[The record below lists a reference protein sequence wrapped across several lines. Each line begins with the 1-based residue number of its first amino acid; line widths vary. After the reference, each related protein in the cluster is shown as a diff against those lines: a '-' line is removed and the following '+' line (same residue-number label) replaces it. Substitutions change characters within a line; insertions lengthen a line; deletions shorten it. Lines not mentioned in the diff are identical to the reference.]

1 MKPRKTLYPKERI
14 IYHPELEGCPRCG
27 APLALWNYL
36 AWDKTVQTLEG
47 VYSMASR
54 PGYCT
59 EVGCEGNQMRIVS
72 GQGQQIALPGSSYG
86 YDVLVRIGWLRE
98 KRHAT
103 YPEIWEELR
112 EEGIAISASHV
123 RYLHQQMY
131 LPLLACHERIDW
143 EERLA
148 QAAEAHGGVIIEMD
162 GLMPKA
168 GEAQIW
174 FVRELLSGL
183 VLRSGWLDRFD
194 QTTFEAFLA
203 PVVETGVPV
212 LAVLS
217 DKQSGLVPV
226 VAKMLPDAVHQF
238 CQPHYFRNL
247 ADPLAE
253 RDTEFNKELRKTIR
267 NEIGI
272 LLRPKATA
280 ECPDAAILTTTGALP
295 TPLASPPSTAEA
307 QDDDAGQIVA
317 QVLGRV
323 RQVLTRK
330 GRPPVRSA
338 GIETYRDLRALHVRT
353 RAMLAHRYDTR
364 LAELTE
370 TLAKTLPDFAGR
382 YDELHTG
389 ATWLDTLKA
398 ILDPVVPS
406 SGAEV
411 ADNLRAYLDDLLD
424 LPDRSPFL
432 REFSLHLD
440 KVSRSYWSGLFHCY
454 DLAPLPRSNNALE
467 SHFRDTR
474 RRLLRTSGQI
484 GLTRRT
490 LLRFGAWELLPRPPT
505 EPARRAALRR
515 VAYSDFRAERL
526 RLREHLARFPSRSRS
541 PTRAALQLD
550 ALQDAWFTLSPSP
563 TG

>member
-1 MKPRKTLYPKERI
+1 
-14 IYHPELEGCPRCG
+14 
-27 APLALWNYL
+27 
-36 AWDKTVQTLEG
+36 
-47 VYSMASR
+47 
-54 PGYCT
+54 
-59 EVGCEGNQMRIVS
+59 
-72 GQGQQIALPGSSYG
+72 
-86 YDVLVRIGWLRE
+86 
-98 KRHAT
+98 
-103 YPEIWEELR
+103 
-112 EEGIAISASHV
+112 
-123 RYLHQQMY
+123 MY
-131 LPLLACHERIDW
+131 LPLMACHERLDW

-217 DKQSGLVPV
+217 DKQSGLVPA

-253 RDTEFNKELRKTIR
+253 RDTEFNKEFRKTIQ
-267 NEIGI
+267 NEIGV
-272 LLRPKATA
+272 LLRPEATE

-295 TPLASPPSTAEA
+295 TPLASPLPSTVGA
-307 QDDDAGQIVA
+307 QDDDAERIVA
-317 QVLGRV
+317 QVLGRM

-338 GIETYRDLRALHVRT
+338 GIEAYRDMHSLQVCI

-364 LAELTE
+364 LAELAE
-370 TLAKTLPDFAGR
+370 TLAKTLSDFADR

-411 ADNLRAYLDDLLD
+411 AYTLRAYLDNLLA
-424 LPDRSPFL
+424 LPHRSPFL
-432 REFSLHLD
+432 REFCLHLD

-505 EPARRAALRR
+505 EPARLAALRR
-515 VAYSDFRAERL
+515 VAYSDFCAERL
-526 RLREHLARFPSRSRS
+526 RLRAHLARFPSRSRS

-550 ALQDAWFTLSPSP
+550 ALLDAWFTLSPSS

>member
-1 MKPRKTLYPKERI
+1 M

-54 PGYCT
+54 PGHCT
-59 EVGCEGNQMRIVS
+59 ERECEGNQMRIVS

-86 YDVLVRIGWLRE
+86 YDVLARIGWLRE

-103 YPEIWEELR
+103 YPEIWEALR
-112 EEGIAISASHV
+112 EEGIVISASHV

-143 EERLA
+143 KERLT
-148 QAAEAHGGVIIEMD
+148 QTAEAHGGVIIEMD

-183 VLRSGWLDRFD
+183 VLRSGWLDRCD

-217 DKQSGLVPV
+217 DKQSGLVPA

-253 RDTEFNKELRKTIR
+253 RDTEFNKELRKTIQ
-267 NEIGI
+267 NEIGV
-272 LLRPKATA
+272 LLRPEASE

-295 TPLASPPSTAEA
+295 TPLSTPAQPSTAEA
-307 QDDDAGQIVA
+307 QDDDAGRIVA
-317 QVLGRV
+317 QVLGRM

-330 GRPPVRSA
+330 GRPPVRLA
-338 GIETYRDLRALHVRT
+338 GTEVYRDLCALQVRT
-353 RAMLAHRYDTR
+353 LAMLAHRYDTR
-364 LAELTE
+364 LAQVADTLT
-370 TLAKTLPDFAGR
+370 KILPDFADR
-382 YDELHTG
+382 YPELHTG
-389 ATWLDTLKA
+389 ATWLDDIKS
-398 ILDPVVPS
+398 ILDPSLPS
-406 SGAEV
+406 NGAEV
-411 ADNLRAYLDDLLD
+411 ALSLRTYLDDLLA
-424 LPDRSPFL
+424 LPDPSSFL
-432 REFSLHLD
+432 LAFRLHLD
-440 KVSRSYWSGLFHCY
+440 KVSRSYWPGLFHCY

-505 EPARRAALRR
+505 EAARLAALRQ
-515 VAYSDFRAERL
+515 VTYSDFRAERL
-526 RLREHLARFPSRSRS
+526 RLRAHLARFPSLSRS
-541 PTRAALQLD
+541 PTRVVLQLD
-550 ALQDAWFTLSPSP
+550 ALQAAWFTLSPSS